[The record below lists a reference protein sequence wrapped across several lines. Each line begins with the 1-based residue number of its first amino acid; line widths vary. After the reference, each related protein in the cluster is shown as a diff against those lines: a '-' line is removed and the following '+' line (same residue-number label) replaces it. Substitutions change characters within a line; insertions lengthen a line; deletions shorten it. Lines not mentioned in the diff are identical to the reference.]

1 MLHLFI
7 IREVKKRYAF
17 SPRVFIY
24 FSRGID
30 NNRTLNLSEIFKY
43 IYVYISDGI
52 ILTKMDII
60 YIKLNVILE
69 SININFNR
77 GIKMKWRNISVNGN
91 ERL

>member
-24 FSRGID
+24 FSRGVD

-43 IYVYISDGI
+43 IYIC
-52 ILTKMDII
+52 I
-60 YIKLNVILE
+60 YIRRDY
-69 SININFNR
+69 FN
-77 GIKMKWRNISVNGN
+77 
-91 ERL
+91 